1 MSINQVRIAVALLSL
16 ALFAQTTFWLLYDI
30 VVRGLPGA
38 WSLWTTGWVPGLS
51 ATSSLDLGLAAL
63 QLSAGLAALFRT
75 RGAGGLLMTSC
86 TVTLGFRLPA
96 VWYLLLD
103 SPSDPWFGTLKGAS
117 LNAVGSTAVLAVVIC
132 LVLGGLLLLAR
143 HMEYEAAASN
153 SVTGG
158 VRPVKVTATASGL
171 LLAVLNVFYIG
182 RNAVT
187 AFQVGPGVLTDL
199 IVGKGSG
206 RAILAV
212 PSPYQWVCLTVL
224 CGAGML
230 LAARRRPTAPGF
242 SVGLSLFM
250 MPSAFT
256 ELWGYAVGSMPVTAV
271 DTSQSLLEFVGSA
284 AVVALIVGDV
294 RRDRRP
300 DDADLDVMTP
310 AVPMGT
316 AAGIPAVPATPAVA
330 TMPAAP
336 AAPAAPTAQDDE
348 DDDAPEEAVEAVEVT
363 VPAQRGTDT
372 DASTDADA
380 DRPATEAAGA

>member
-16 ALFAQTTFWLLYDI
+16 ALFAQTAFWLLYDI

-63 QLSAGLAALFRT
+63 QLCAGLAALFRT
-75 RGAGGLLMTSC
+75 RGAGGLLVTAC

-117 LNAVGSTAVLAVVIC
+117 LNAVGSTAVLAVVLTLI
-132 LVLGGLLLLAR
+132 LGALLLLAR
-143 HMEYEAAASN
+143 HMEYEAAAADA
-153 SVTGG
+153 VTGG
-158 VRPVKVTATASGL
+158 IRPVKVTATASGL

-187 AFQVGPGVLTDL
+187 AVQVGPGVLSDL

-256 ELWGYAVGSMPVTAV
+256 ELWGYAVGTMPVTAV

-300 DDADLDVMTP
+300 DDADLDVMAP
-310 AVPMGT
+310 AVPTGIAAAAT
-316 AAGIPAVPATPAVA
+316 AVRTARATLATPSV
-330 TMPAAP
+330 PAAP
-336 AAPAAPTAQDDE
+336 AAPAAPTAE
-348 DDDAPEEAVEAVEVT
+348 DADTAEEVGGALEVT
-363 VPAQRGTDT
+363 VPAQRDT
-372 DASTDADA
+372 DADAEA
-380 DRPATEAAGA
+380 DRPATEAADA

>member
-16 ALFAQTTFWLLYDI
+16 ALFAQTAFWLLYDI

-63 QLSAGLAALFRT
+63 QLCAGLAALFRT

-117 LNAVGSTAVLAVVIC
+117 LNAVGSTAVLAVVLC

-187 AFQVGPGVLTDL
+187 AFQVGPSVLTDL

-256 ELWGYAVGSMPVTAV
+256 DLWGYAVGSMPVTAV

-310 AVPMGT
+310 AVPIRT
-316 AAGIPAVPATPAVA
+316 AAAVPAVPATLAVPTTPAA
-330 TMPAAP
+330 PPAAP
-336 AAPAAPTAQDDE
+336 AAQEDG
-348 DDDAPEEAVEAVEVT
+348 DDDPAEAAVEAVEVT
-363 VPAQRGTDT
+363 VPAQRDNDG
-372 DASTDADA
+372 DATAEA
-380 DRPATEAAGA
+380 ERPATEAAGA

>member
-16 ALFAQTTFWLLYDI
+16 ALFAQTAFWLLYDI

-63 QLSAGLAALFRT
+63 QLCAGLAALFRT
-75 RGAGGLLMTSC
+75 RGAGGLLVTAC

-117 LNAVGSTAVLAVVIC
+117 LNAVGSTAVLAVVLTLI
-132 LVLGGLLLLAR
+132 LGGLLLLAR
-143 HMEYEAAASN
+143 HMEYEAAAAAD

-158 VRPVKVTATASGL
+158 IRPVKVTATASGL

-187 AFQVGPGVLTDL
+187 AVQVGPGVLSDL

-256 ELWGYAVGSMPVTAV
+256 ELWGYAVGTMPVTAV

-300 DDADLDVMTP
+300 DDADLDVMAP
-310 AVPMGT
+310 AVPTGIAVAAT
-316 AAGIPAVPATPAVA
+316 AVRTVPATPSV
-330 TMPAAP
+330 
-336 AAPAAPTAQDDE
+336 PTAE
-348 DDDAPEEAVEAVEVT
+348 DADAAEETGGAVDVS
-363 VPAQRGTDT
+363 VPAQRN
-372 DASTDADA
+372 ADA
-380 DRPATEAAGA
+380 EPDAEAGRPATEAADA

>member
-1 MSINQVRIAVALLSL
+1 MSINQLRIAVALLSL
-16 ALFAQTTFWLLYDI
+16 ALFAQTASWLLYDI

-63 QLSAGLAALFRT
+63 QLCAGLAALFRT

-86 TVTLGFRLPA
+86 AVTLGFRLPA

-117 LNAVGSTAVLAVVIC
+117 LNAVGSTAVLAVVLA

-143 HMEYEAAASN
+143 HMEYEAAASDA
-153 SVTGG
+153 VTGG

-187 AFQVGPGVLTDL
+187 AVQVGPGVLTDL

-256 ELWGYAVGSMPVTAV
+256 DLWGYAFGTMPVTAV

-300 DDADLDVMTP
+300 GQLDVMAP
-310 AVPMGT
+310 AVPL
-316 AAGIPAVPATPAVA
+316 AAPAGSSAASS
-330 TMPAAP
+330 AAP
-336 AAPAAPTAQDDE
+336 AAAARPATAAGVDN
-348 DDDAPEEAVEAVEVT
+348 DAAEAAGEAVEAP
-363 VPAQRGTDT
+363 VPARRDADTGTDSASDT
-372 DASTDADA
+372 DGGTDA
-380 DRPATEAAGA
+380 DRPANETADA

>member
-16 ALFAQTTFWLLYDI
+16 ALFAQTAFWLLYDI
-30 VVRGLPGA
+30 AVRGLPGA

-63 QLSAGLAALFRT
+63 QLCAGLAALFRT

-117 LNAVGSTAVLAVVIC
+117 LNAVGSTAVLAVVLS

-153 SVTGG
+153 SVSGG

-187 AFQVGPGVLTDL
+187 AVQVGPGVLTDL

-230 LAARRRPTAPGF
+230 LAARRRPTATGF

-256 ELWGYAVGSMPVTAV
+256 ELWGYAVGTMPVTAV
-271 DTSQSLLEFVGSA
+271 DISQSLLEFVGSA

-300 DDADLDVMTP
+300 DDADLDVLP
-310 AVPMGT
+310 PL
-316 AAGIPAVPATPAVA
+316 AAPAVPAGVAAGVPAVLAASAA
-330 TMPAAP
+330 TAVPAASTSSSASSAS
-336 AAPAAPTAQDDE
+336 AASATEGADS
-348 DDDAPEEAVEAVEVT
+348 PEGAVEAVEAT
-363 VPAQRGTDT
+363 VPARRDAGTDE
-372 DASTDADA
+372 DADA
-380 DRPATEAAGA
+380 DTDA

>member
-1 MSINQVRIAVALLSL
+1 MNRPGMSINQVRIAVALLSL
-16 ALFAQTTFWLLYDI
+16 ALFAQTAFWLLYDI

-63 QLSAGLAALFRT
+63 QLCAGLAALFRT

-117 LNAVGSTAVLAVVIC
+117 LNAVGSTAVLAVVLC

-153 SVTGG
+153 AVTGG

-256 ELWGYAVGSMPVTAV
+256 ELWGYAVGSTPVTAV

-310 AVPMGT
+310 AVPIGT
-316 AAGIPAVPATPAVA
+316 AAAVPATLAVPATPAA
-330 TMPAAP
+330 PPAAP
-336 AAPAAPTAQDDE
+336 AAQEDE
-348 DDDAPEEAVEAVEVT
+348 DDDPAEAAVEAVEVT
-363 VPAQRGTDT
+363 VPAQRDNDG
-372 DASTDADA
+372 DATAEA
-380 DRPATEAAGA
+380 ERPTTEAAGA

>member
-16 ALFAQTTFWLLYDI
+16 ALFAQTAFWLLYDI

-63 QLSAGLAALFRT
+63 QLCAGLAALFRT
-75 RGAGGLLMTSC
+75 RGAGGLLVTSC

-103 SPSDPWFGTLKGAS
+103 SPSDPWFGNLKGAS
-117 LNAVGSTAVLAVVIC
+117 LNAVGGTAVLAAVLS

-143 HMEYEAAASN
+143 HMEYEAAAADTM
-153 SVTGG
+153 TGG
-158 VRPVKVTATASGL
+158 IRPVKVTATASGV

-187 AFQVGPGVLTDL
+187 AVQVGPAVLTDL

-206 RAILAV
+206 RSILAV

-256 ELWGYAVGSMPVTAV
+256 ELWGYAVGTMPVTAV
-271 DTSQSLLEFVGSA
+271 DASQSLLEFVGSA

-300 DDADLDVMTP
+300 DDADLDVLAP
-310 AVPMGT
+310 AVPT
-316 AAGIPAVPATPAVA
+316 GI
-330 TMPAAP
+330 AP
-336 AAPAAPTAQDDE
+336 AAAPDR
-348 DDDAPEEAVEAVEVT
+348 DDAADQAGEATEAAEVT
-363 VPAQRGTDT
+363 VPARRET
-372 DASTDADA
+372 DA
-380 DRPATEAAGA
+380 DRPAPEGADV

>member
-1 MSINQVRIAVALLSL
+1 MNRPGMSINQVRIAVALLSL
-16 ALFAQTTFWLLYDI
+16 ALFAQTAFWLLYDI

-63 QLSAGLAALFRT
+63 QLCAGLAALFRT
-75 RGAGGLLMTSC
+75 RGAGGLLVTAC

-117 LNAVGSTAVLAVVIC
+117 LNAVGSTAVLAVVLTLI
-132 LVLGGLLLLAR
+132 LGALLLLAR
-143 HMEYEAAASN
+143 HMEYEAAAAD

-158 VRPVKVTATASGL
+158 IRPVKVTATASGL

-187 AFQVGPGVLTDL
+187 AVQVGPGVLSDL

-256 ELWGYAVGSMPVTAV
+256 ELWGYAVGTMPVTAV
-271 DTSQSLLEFVGSA
+271 DTAQSLLEFVGSA

-300 DDADLDVMTP
+300 DDADLDVLAP
-310 AVPMGT
+310 AVPRGVAAAVRT
-316 AAGIPAVPATPAVA
+316 APSALAVPSVPAVPS
-330 TMPAAP
+330 AP
-336 AAPAAPTAQDDE
+336 AAEDADTA
-348 DDDAPEEAVEAVEVT
+348 EESGGAVEVT
-363 VPAQRGTDT
+363 VPAQRGA
-372 DASTDADA
+372 DAEADAEA
-380 DRPATEAAGA
+380 DRPATEAADA